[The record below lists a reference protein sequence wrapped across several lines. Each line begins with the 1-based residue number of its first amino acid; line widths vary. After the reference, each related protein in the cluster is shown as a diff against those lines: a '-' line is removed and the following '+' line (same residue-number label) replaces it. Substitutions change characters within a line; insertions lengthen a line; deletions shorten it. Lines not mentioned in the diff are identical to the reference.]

1 MQQTIAGNAGRE
13 FANATNP
20 SCVEMEYT
28 VRTWLADRRV
38 YQQYSEAVLFDTW
51 ATQHSETPA
60 SAQLFSNVQ

>member
-20 SCVEMEYT
+20 SCVEMEHT

-38 YQQYSEAVLFDTW
+38 YQQYSEAVLFDT
-51 ATQHSETPA
+51 
-60 SAQLFSNVQ
+60 